1 MRMKTANLEAKEKNI
16 GQEKTPKVLSQ
27 PMERKPHILLIY
39 REMIPSIR
47 LCGHCQME
55 YLARQGAVEYRA
67 IQEMKLKNSDLNW
80 ADIVLLGR
88 LDSWYEYQLSKKLHE
103 SGRYLIYIIDDDL
116 LNVPPEISSASYY
129 NQPNVRKNIHTMIE
143 LSDAILSP
151 SPILLNKYTIVGK
164 HAIQIEEPAI
174 DPMPYKPHSP
184 DGPIKI
190 GFAGSIDRTQDLE
203 SILKEA
209 LKAIKQQYGDKVQ
222 FEFFGAI
229 PSFAKD
235 LDAKCIPYCNS
246 YDEYRS
252 ILNKLEW
259 DIGLA
264 PMPETPFH
272 ACKHYNKFVEYGA
285 AGVVG
290 IFSDVEPYKQLKKLR
305 GTQML
310 CENTP
315 QAWELAIIALI
326 EEPRIREEMR
336 RKVCSYLQGNFS
348 VAVSAKSLESLHQIL
363 IRMDMPTEQR
373 LNLPILKLQNML
385 LRFYRGIL
393 SYRMGLFKKLWNC
406 FKCHSKG

>member
-1 MRMKTANLEAKEKNI
+1 MRMKTADLEAKEKNI
-16 GQEKTPKVLSQ
+16 GQEKTPKVLSR
-27 PMERKPHILLIY
+27 PTERKPHILLIY
-39 REMIPSIR
+39 RKMIPSIR

-55 YLARQGAVEYRA
+55 YLAGQGAVEYRA
-67 IQEMKLKNSDLNW
+67 VQEMKLKNSDLNW
-80 ADIVLLGR
+80 ADTVLLGR
-88 LDSWYEYQLSKKLHE
+88 LDSWYERRLTELLYE
-103 SGRYLIYIIDDDL
+103 SGKYLAYIIDDDL
-116 LNVPPEISSASYY
+116 LNIPSEISSAAYY
-129 NQPNVRKNIHTMIE
+129 NQSDVQENIRMMLA
-143 LSDAILSP
+143 LSDAVLSP
-151 SPILLNKYTIVGK
+151 SPILLKKYAGGK
-164 HAIQIEEPAI
+164 CALQIEEPAI
-174 DPMPYKPHSP
+174 DPVPYKPHDP
-184 DGPIKI
+184 NAPVRI
-190 GFAGSIDRTQDLE
+190 GFAGSIDRTGDVE
-203 SILKEA
+203 HILKDA
-209 LKAIKQQYGDKVQ
+209 LIHIRQKYGDRVR
-222 FEFFGAI
+222 FEFFGAL
-229 PSFAKD
+229 PSFAKA
-235 LDAKCIPYCNS
+235 LGARCIPYCDS
-246 YDEYRS
+246 YDEYRRT
-252 ILNKLEW
+252 LNALEW

-264 PMPETPFH
+264 PMPDTPFH

-336 RKVCSYLQGNFS
+336 RKVCSYLQDNFS
-348 VAVSAKSLESLHQIL
+348 VAVSAKSLESLHQIS